1 MVPTPPERM
10 TENPLRLFTKHP
22 IGAGSSGITPNPHN
36 QLQAALS
43 LTAHLLCVRQPGS
56 YYPRRHP
63 APVIAKRFNPAASEQ
78 V

>member
-10 TENPLRLFTKHP
+10 TENPLRLFTKHL
-22 IGAGSSGITPNPHN
+22 IGAGSSGITPNHHK

-43 LTAHLLCVRQPGS
+43 LTAHLLCVRQQGR
-56 YYPRRHP
+56 YYPHHHP
-63 APVIAKRFNPAASEQ
+63 VPVIAKRFNPAALEQ